1 MALDGGEYPQA
12 FARTL
17 PLHIASMTLALIA
30 FLLTLSGQAMRNWRA
45 ITLVGCS
52 SILACTVWIGIID
65 GERHELV
72 GSIVLLFFGAGA
84 LIPWSPRWQAALE
97 AAGVLAWTGYSIQS
111 ADSNSKLAVSWML
124 VLGAALLSELSSVHS
139 SRYRKRLDEQMA
151 ALSEN
156 HRLLTCAMELREQSA
171 QARELEH
178 SRWQQSESML
188 RKVFEASPD
197 NIAVNSLVD
206 GRFIAVND
214 AYEVAGYTREDVLAS
229 NVIALGMWAN
239 EGDLTRFLESIQKT
253 GRVKNMEITQRR
265 RDGTVEIYL
274 ISASVAEVNGEAC
287 VISMTR
293 DITEIKRTETRLR
306 ASHVALRKILH
317 ATLDTI
323 VVRRVSDNAYIDF
336 NQQFGMS
343 GYTPQEINDSRTELQ
358 RFFKNIKQQETLR
371 KQVLAVGVVRNV
383 EVEFLT
389 PDGRTI
395 PTILSAVRVDLD
407 GEDCVVTMIR
417 DLTAAREASRKLEE
431 SAQAVRD
438 IFDVSP
444 DAISVSRVSDGKF
457 VACNDEFLHLTGY
470 TRERTMSSSAVELE
484 VFTDPADR
492 FRLATAL
499 ARDETVRNLE
509 IEFQTSDRTRV
520 PTLISASMINLGSE
534 PCVVSYIRDITAIKR
549 TERDLLS
556 AREEMSRHVKALSA
570 SEETFRKLFDAN
582 LDSMTLTG
590 PDGKFTNVNRAF
602 VQSTGFSRQEAI
614 GHHFS
619 ELNQWIHPDE
629 MIAFSS
635 GMNLD
640 NQVRNVE
647 VAFRNKDGSE
657 HPTLISASYL
667 ELDGEQCCLTVSR
680 DIADIKMTQREL
692 VAARE
697 AALAAS
703 RAKSEFLS
711 SMSHEIRTPMNAIL
725 GMADLLAETE
735 LEDEQRRYVNTVVSN
750 GNALL
755 ELINGILDLAK
766 VESGRLSLE
775 AVDFDPR
782 EVTDKVLETLAIRA
796 HEKGI
801 ELMARFAPGVP
812 DLAIGDPLRLGQILI
827 NLVGNAIKFTEQGQ
841 VLVTVGPDPG
851 SAAANGLKFTVT
863 DTGIGIPAGKIHLL
877 FNAFTQADSSTSRKY
892 GGSGLGL
899 AIVSRLVALMNG
911 RVEVASEPG
920 KGSSFS
926 FTAQF
931 GTSCSRPASSHS
943 QDQAFTGVEILLVDD
958 NSDNRAIVAGLL
970 SAQGANVTQASSAT
984 QALDELRRADR
995 RESRFEIIVLDSR
1008 MPVMSGFDLAKQ
1020 IMSAPARPQIVMML
1034 GTDDLSSKLVRLR
1047 GIGVDNYIVK
1057 PVRHADLIRAV
1068 AQAHAKMPVG
1078 PQVETLASNAIAPL
1092 PDPSTALDRPLHI
1105 LIVDDSHDNR
1115 ALIEAY
1121 LKKTP
1126 YRLENAENGQQAIDK
1141 FIADRFDLVLM
1152 DIQMPIVDGYEATRA
1167 IRGWERDHG
1176 RRRTPVVALTAS
1188 ALEDAA
1194 DRTTAAGC
1202 DAHVTKPVKKSTL
1215 LKAIR
1220 DAVTENP
1227 SDDAAANLIDLKEEI
1242 CRTE

>member
-1 MALDGGEYPQA
+1 
-12 FARTL
+12 
-17 PLHIASMTLALIA
+17 
-30 FLLTLSGQAMRNWRA
+30 
-45 ITLVGCS
+45 
-52 SILACTVWIGIID
+52 
-65 GERHELV
+65 
-72 GSIVLLFFGAGA
+72 
-84 LIPWSPRWQAALE
+84 
-97 AAGVLAWTGYSIQS
+97 
-111 ADSNSKLAVSWML
+111 
-124 VLGAALLSELSSVHS
+124 
-139 SRYRKRLDEQMA
+139 
-151 ALSEN
+151 
-156 HRLLTCAMELREQSA
+156 
-171 QARELEH
+171 
-178 SRWQQSESML
+178 
-188 RKVFEASPD
+188 
-197 NIAVNSLVD
+197 
-206 GRFIAVND
+206 
-214 AYEVAGYTREDVLAS
+214 
-229 NVIALGMWAN
+229 
-239 EGDLTRFLESIQKT
+239 
-253 GRVKNMEITQRR
+253 
-265 RDGTVEIYL
+265 
-274 ISASVAEVNGEAC
+274 
-287 VISMTR
+287 
-293 DITEIKRTETRLR
+293 
-306 ASHVALRKILH
+306 
-317 ATLDTI
+317 
-323 VVRRVSDNAYIDF
+323 
-336 NQQFGMS
+336 
-343 GYTPQEINDSRTELQ
+343 
-358 RFFKNIKQQETLR
+358 
-371 KQVLAVGVVRNV
+371 
-383 EVEFLT
+383 
-389 PDGRTI
+389 
-395 PTILSAVRVDLD
+395 
-407 GEDCVVTMIR
+407 
-417 DLTAAREASRKLEE
+417 
-431 SAQAVRD
+431 
-438 IFDVSP
+438 
-444 DAISVSRVSDGKF
+444 
-457 VACNDEFLHLTGY
+457 
-470 TRERTMSSSAVELE
+470 
-484 VFTDPADR
+484 
-492 FRLATAL
+492 
-499 ARDETVRNLE
+499 
-509 IEFQTSDRTRV
+509 
-520 PTLISASMINLGSE
+520 
-534 PCVVSYIRDITAIKR
+534 
-549 TERDLLS
+549 
-556 AREEMSRHVKALSA
+556 
-570 SEETFRKLFDAN
+570 
-582 LDSMTLTG
+582 
-590 PDGKFTNVNRAF
+590 
-602 VQSTGFSRQEAI
+602 
-614 GHHFS
+614 
-619 ELNQWIHPDE
+619 
-629 MIAFSS
+629 MIAFAN
-635 GMNLD
+635 GMKSNK
-640 NQVRNVE
+640 QVRNVE

-657 HPTLISASYL
+657 HPNLISATFL
-667 ELDGEQCCLTVSR
+667 ELGGELCCLTVSR

-775 AVDFDPR
+775 AVEFDPR

-841 VLVTVGPDPG
+841 VLVTVAPDPG
-851 SAAANGLKFTVT
+851 SVAANGLKFTVA

-931 GTSCSRPASSHS
+931 GTATSRKTSSHS
-943 QDQAFTGVEILLVDD
+943 QDQAFKGVEILLVDD
-958 NSDNRAIVAGLL
+958 NADNRAIVAGLL
-970 SAQGANVTQASSAT
+970 SAQGANVTQASSGT

-995 RESRFEIIVLDSR
+995 RESRFEIVLLDSR
-1008 MPVMSGFDLAKQ
+1008 MPAMSGFDLAKTL
-1020 IMSAPARPQIVMML
+1020 ITTMAARPQIVMML
-1034 GTDDLSSKLVRLR
+1034 GTDDLTSKLVRLR
-1047 GIGVDNYIVK
+1047 GIGVDNYVVK
-1057 PVRHADLIRAV
+1057 PVRQADLIRAV
-1068 AQAHAKMPVG
+1068 ARAHAKIPVG
-1078 PQVETLASNAIAPL
+1078 PQVETLASKAIAPL
-1092 PDPSTALDRPLHI
+1092 PDSSTALDRPLHI

-1220 DAVTENP
+1220 DAVEENP
-1227 SDDAAANLIDLKEEI
+1227 SDDAAANLIDLKENI